1 MEAKDMQRGERT
13 CVVCGAT
20 YVYCPNC
27 KKGDPAETWR
37 FMYDSEECRD
47 IFKICSRFAF
57 GHINAEEAQ
66 KKLEKF
72 NITDRTKYAESIRQN
87 LNMIDERGNWARPG
101 MLPFEGF
108 GGMFEGPSDMFEG
121 EEKPEN
127 RGEENMMFGENEI
140 YIVFSEHHVLFTP
153 VLRLLLTF
161 EHV

>member
-1 MEAKDMQRGERT
+1 MQRGERT

-87 LNMIDERGNWARPG
+87 LSAIYAKKAEAPK
-101 MLPFEGF
+101 EQ
-108 GGMFEGPSDMFEG
+108 
-121 EEKPEN
+121 EKD
-127 RGEENMMFGENEI
+127 GQEI
-140 YIVFSEHHVLFTP
+140 AANFRSVKGKRKSVE
-153 VLRLLLTF
+153 
-161 EHV
+161 